1 MKNKRISIS
10 LKIASL
16 VMVVSLLGV
25 GIISYF
31 SYSQAKEIFIQNTAN
46 SISRNVNQYEKDIEN
61 KMDKLKYNIKI
72 LSFNPSVKGF
82 FRAYL
87 DPYRYDV
94 KTNRTFNDFKTDII
108 TIVSLMMKQNS
119 SYYQVR
125 ILNTNGDEVIK
136 LEKDNNLITNIPK
149 DKLQNQRDKP
159 YFFETLLRG
168 DSIFVSNITLNKEF
182 NKLEYPLRPTIRVA
196 KTIFINGDKVG
207 VIVINANIKQ
217 LFEFNKLQNKDVKT
231 YISDKNG
238 FYIFNY
244 ENPIKEFGFEFGRDY
259 KIYYDYPIL
268 KQLYDSSQSVFSKI
282 SNKNI
287 IEARKVF
294 FTKHNY
300 IVVTKMAPVDLFKK
314 NANSYMNKLILFI
327 IIVTIGITLITT
339 ILVKKLTKPIEKLT
353 LIAREIARS
362 KNEKNINIDINT
374 NDEIGEL
381 AKAFKVMLK
390 SLEKSKEE
398 IEKFALNLEKEVEKK
413 TEELQK
419 MNENLQQLVE
429 EKVNEV
435 RDKEKL
441 LLQQS
446 KMAAMGEMIG
456 AISHQWR
463 QPLNSLALNIQLL
476 EDLAES
482 NELSKEEVE
491 NFVEKNMQTIE
502 FMSQTIDDF
511 RNFFRKDKEMT
522 EFDVKEAIEK
532 TISLQRAQLKDHN
545 ISVTLDLDTVYIKGY
560 KNEFMQVIL
569 NIVANAKD
577 AIEERRK
584 KENIELE
591 GYIFISAKK
600 EGDKVVI
607 RIKDNGGGI
616 PETIKDRIFEPYF
629 TTKEEGKGTGIGLY
643 MVKEI
648 IERMNGDIRVENS
661 NNGAEFVM
669 EFEKKG

>member
-1 MKNKRISIS
+1 
-10 LKIASL
+10 
-16 VMVVSLLGV
+16 
-25 GIISYF
+25 
-31 SYSQAKEIFIQNTAN
+31 
-46 SISRNVNQYEKDIEN
+46 
-61 KMDKLKYNIKI
+61 
-72 LSFNPSVKGF
+72 
-82 FRAYL
+82 
-87 DPYRYDV
+87 
-94 KTNRTFNDFKTDII
+94 
-108 TIVSLMMKQNS
+108 
-119 SYYQVR
+119 
-125 ILNTNGDEVIK
+125 
-136 LEKDNNLITNIPK
+136 
-149 DKLQNQRDKP
+149 
-159 YFFETLLRG
+159 
-168 DSIFVSNITLNKEF
+168 
-182 NKLEYPLRPTIRVA
+182 
-196 KTIFINGDKVG
+196 
-207 VIVINANIKQ
+207 
-217 LFEFNKLQNKDVKT
+217 
-231 YISDKNG
+231 
-238 FYIFNY
+238 
-244 ENPIKEFGFEFGRDY
+244 
-259 KIYYDYPIL
+259 
-268 KQLYDSSQSVFSKI
+268 
-282 SNKNI
+282 
-287 IEARKVF
+287 
-294 FTKHNY
+294 
-300 IVVTKMAPVDLFKK
+300 MAPVDLFKK